1 LVGRLGNTKVVKRL
15 GFEEMDGWDRIEWNI
30 LQTELFLFVCE
41 KWGFSK
47 TSLFSFKSLVY
58 D

>member
-1 LVGRLGNTKVVKRL
+1 LVGGLGNTKVCQKS
-15 GFEEMDGWDRIEWNI
+15 GFEEMDGWDRIVWNI
-30 LQTELFLFVCE
+30 LQIELFLSVCG
-41 KWGFSK
+41 KWVFSK